1 LKDYGVRVSD
11 QLNTLRTLL
20 ESRLTEEDDL
30 NHHHHPIKDVSV
42 FKSSP
47 GTFTKEFL
55 QSYKYKNHSTE
66 LISDLDDDDNQRM
79 NKDKYHSD
87 ALSTSTI
94 STNQNES
101 SLTDEANQDKIHSN
115 PTASSTSTLTPHYP
129 TKIDTRKLK
138 NTMFSFSISFIYI
151 SRRISSIIQ
160 FWQWYLSS

>member
-1 LKDYGVRVSD
+1 MKDYGVRVSD

-30 NHHHHPIKDVSV
+30 NHHHHHPIKDLSV

-115 PTASSTSTLTPHYP
+115 PTASSTSTLTPHYT
-129 TKIDTRKLK
+129 TKIDTRKQK
-138 NTMFSFSISFIYI
+138 NTMFSISISFIYI
-151 SRRISSIIQ
+151 Y
-160 FWQWYLSS
+160 F